1 MRRRFISL
9 VLFGLMSTSAL
20 ADHVIRLGGETLP
33 ADHRILQMSNLLDG
47 RGTLVV
53 HGNDQETDVW
63 VAWRDGP
70 EDTADYHIAGR
81 LHLNPASGHLRMGDT
96 CTYNQVNNPNIV
108 VWQSNDKSAL
118 QKVWMASL
126 ADGQFV
132 EVPQA
137 DLACSP
143 S

>member
-1 MRRRFISL
+1 MRRHFISL
-9 VLFGLMSTSAL
+9 VLFGLMSSPAL
-20 ADHVIRLGGETLP
+20 ADHAIRLGGETLP
-33 ADHRILQMSNLLDG
+33 AGHRILQMSNLLDG

-53 HGNDQETDVW
+53 HGNNQETDVW

-81 LHLNPASGHLRMGDT
+81 LHLNPAMGHLRLGDE
-96 CTYNQVNNPNIV
+96 CTYNRVNNPNIV
-108 VWQSNDKSAL
+108 VWQPNNKRMAPT
-118 QKVWMASL
+118 VWMTSL

-132 EVPQA
+132 EVPQG
-137 DLACSP
+137 DLTCSA